1 MKCREASI
9 RISLHVGEDLPVS
22 EVPALESH
30 LEACTLCEA
39 EYESYASAR
48 DALFLLKDEF
58 SGSTSL
64 WEGIVDQLEE
74 SSTSV
79 HAVSSGGAWSRR
91 PLFSTAIAAA
101 LLIGVTVPI
110 WMLSGGGGMNPV
122 GLAEQAALTD
132 INLNL
137 GDSADSIAV
146 QDSTEFKNPKVEAVS
161 DQETLDFLERIRG
174 KVFIQDSD
182 SPIAVSYSDA
192 NRGEH

>member
-1 MKCREASI
+1 
-9 RISLHVGEDLPVS
+9 
-22 EVPALESH
+22 
-30 LEACTLCEA
+30 
-39 EYESYASAR
+39 
-48 DALFLLKDEF
+48 
-58 SGSTSL
+58 
-64 WEGIVDQLEE
+64 
-74 SSTSV
+74 
-79 HAVSSGGAWSRR
+79 
-91 PLFSTAIAAA
+91 
-101 LLIGVTVPI
+101 
-110 WMLSGGGGMNPV
+110 MLSGGGGMNPV

>member
-79 HAVSSGGAWSRR
+79 LPFQV
-91 PLFSTAIAAA
+91 AA
-101 LLIGVTVPI
+101 L
-110 WMLSGGGGMNPV
+110 
-122 GLAEQAALTD
+122 GLVVLCSRPRSLQLC
-132 INLNL
+132 
-137 GDSADSIAV
+137 
-146 QDSTEFKNPKVEAVS
+146 
-161 DQETLDFLERIRG
+161 
-174 KVFIQDSD
+174 
-182 SPIAVSYSDA
+182 
-192 NRGEH
+192 